1 MKVWPKIHL
10 ICYPFLGNSTTHTTI
25 VPLTKLDAVYR
36 ALISPDNLNPK
47 LIPLARYYTV
57 SEMIFFCFFLWV
69 SRSQLLF
76 QILIVLMYFS
86 HSRVRPIFET
96 KYHCLKNYCG
106 KYYFSLTR
114 IFLFLTIFKITR
126 TILQKC
132 F

>member
-57 SEMIFFCFFLWV
+57 SEMMIFYFFLWV

-76 QILIVLMYFS
+76 QILIVLMITKGQIIVKYPFGILV
-86 HSRVRPIFET
+86 HMDGRRNCETQIPKKNVERPPLG
-96 KYHCLKNYCG
+96 C
-106 KYYFSLTR
+106 
-114 IFLFLTIFKITR
+114 
-126 TILQKC
+126 
-132 F
+132 